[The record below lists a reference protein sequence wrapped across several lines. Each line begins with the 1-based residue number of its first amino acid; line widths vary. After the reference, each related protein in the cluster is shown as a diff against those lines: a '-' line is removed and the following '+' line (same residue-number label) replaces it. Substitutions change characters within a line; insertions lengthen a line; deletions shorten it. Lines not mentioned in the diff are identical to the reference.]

1 VSQEESNTANPVNQ
15 PISYIAIE
23 GVIGAGKTSIAE
35 LLAKKLNARL
45 ILERYEDNP
54 YLEKFYSSPREY
66 AFRTQIYFLLERYT
80 QLQELRQKE
89 LFESYIVCDYIFEK
103 DKIFAYM
110 NLNDDELKLYE
121 LIVQNLDRNI
131 VPPDLV
137 IYLQFSVPKLLKNIK
152 KRNREYE
159 KEITEEYIDDL
170 NDAYNYFFSR
180 YRNSKVMIVNCE
192 EADFVNNEQ
201 DFENLVYEVFK
212 NDRGAVE
219 YYNPAL
225 RKTAL

>member
-1 VSQEESNTANPVNQ
+1 MEEPLNIINPNKQ
-15 PISYIAIE
+15 PINHIAIE
-23 GVIGAGKTSIAE
+23 GVIGAGKTSVAS
-35 LLAKKLNARL
+35 LLAERLKAKL
-45 ILERYEDNP
+45 ILERFEENP
-54 YLEKFYSSPREY
+54 YLEKFYQSPQEY

-121 LIVQNLDRNI
+121 MIVQNLDRNI

-137 IYLQFSVPKLLKNIK
+137 IYLQSPVSKLMANIRERDRAFEKNI
-152 KRNREYE
+152 
-159 KEITEEYIDDL
+159 TEQYIDDL

-180 YRNSKVMIVNCE
+180 YRNSRVMIVNCE
-192 EADFVNNEQ
+192 EVDFVGNHE
-201 DFENLVYEVFK
+201 DLENLLYEIFK
-212 NDRGAVE
+212 ADRSAIE
-219 YYNPAL
+219 YYNPSI